1 MRGAPAPWRLPFDS
15 TWAHGPFA
23 GRVVPR
29 RFPGMLPTQSLAG
42 LALIGFVQVL
52 LMLVLAA
59 RIIPRGQHRYA
70 TWREPIA
77 TLALLGLSIV
87 IRLLGETTFV
97 TKPLRWPAAAGAPPQ
112 PHQLLLTRCCPPRP
126 KQSLAAGAS
135 TISTCTVAMACCWH
149 CVSWRCLVLPCPQ
162 PSTCCT
168 FGSPQTGTSQ
178 RSQWPCCCRCVG
190 GPLPLAR
197 RGSLLGVFCLRAAQ
211 LSCGCALLA
220 VADACCC
227 RSSTSPNCR
236 PCSTWPP
243 SAAVLWAQPVP
254 PACSGNQLA
263 CNNYPH
269 VQGDQR
275 LAVSGQLLCSVQ
287 GELCA
292 AAVAASAQLAP
303 ATPSCCMPTWRTD
316 LLLCPR
322 PASPVCSEI
331 PLSLPDLIVGP
342 GATQDP
348 LGQCLVVDTWLLVTA
363 GLMLPIIH
371 LYRAERRA
379 RRAFE
384 MRQWE
389 ALGGREPQFAIE
401 WPSWG
406 WRDAFLG
413 SALAWA
419 ILDALLVA

>member
-1 MRGAPAPWRLPFDS
+1 MASSCWGAPS
-15 TWAHGPFA
+15 T
-23 GRVVPR
+23 
-29 RFPGMLPTQSLAG
+29 S
-42 LALIGFVQVL
+42 
-52 LMLVLAA
+52 
-59 RIIPRGQHRYA
+59 
-70 TWREPIA
+70 
-77 TLALLGLSIV
+77 
-87 IRLLGETTFV
+87 
-97 TKPLRWPAAAGAPPQ
+97 PAAAHPLLPSTPQ
-112 PHQLLLTRCCPPRP
+112 AVTRGRRIDHFHLHRGNGLLLALRVLALFGPAVPTAVYLLYFRFTTVWNLTAVPVAVLLPVRGWPTAAGSARQPVGCVLPPCCPAE
-126 KQSLAAGAS
+126 LWVCA
-135 TISTCTVAMACCWH
+135 ACCRQ
-149 CVSWRCLVLPCPQ
+149 CMLLPQ
-162 PSTCCT
+162 
-168 FGSPQTGTSQ
+168 QH
-178 RSQWPCCCRCVG
+178 V
-190 GPLPLAR
+190 
-197 RGSLLGVFCLRAAQ
+197 AQ
-211 LSCGCALLA
+211 LSPLLN
-220 VADACCC
+220 VDML
-227 RSSTSPNCR
+227 
-236 PCSTWPP
+236 TWPP

-287 GELCA
+287 GVLCA

-322 PASPVCSEI
+322 PASPVCSKI

-363 GLMLPIIH
+363 DLMLPIIH

-379 RRAFE
+379 RRAFA

-401 WPSWG
+401 WPSDPSWG